1 MTPPPES
8 SHSLQ
13 LGELQQAVRW
23 FLASPTDWRRQLLA
37 EAFARVEWYQQAERV
52 AGAIREAEAFE
63 RRWQSGRVES
73 ER

>member
-8 SHSLQ
+8 SPSYQ
-13 LGELQQAVRW
+13 LGTLQQAVRW
-23 FLASPTDWRRQLLA
+23 FLASPTAERRQLLA

-52 AGAIREAEAFE
+52 AVAIREMEAFE
-63 RRWQSGRVES
+63 RQWPSGRVES